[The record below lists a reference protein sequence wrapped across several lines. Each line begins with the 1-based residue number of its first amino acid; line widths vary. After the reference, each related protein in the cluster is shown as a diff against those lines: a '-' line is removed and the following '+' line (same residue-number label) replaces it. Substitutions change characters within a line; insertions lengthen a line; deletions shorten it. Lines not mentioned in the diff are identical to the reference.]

1 LRSPGSGRVTL
12 DTKLVA
18 QPGTNHPVLAS
29 RRVLFETMSPGFA
42 PPVPGAKCPDTR
54 RTREPVMT
62 VSTATAISRPP
73 SPGRTVRVIA
83 AASIGNALEW
93 FDLLVYAYFAVTI
106 AKVFFPS
113 ADATASLLATFGT
126 FGVSFLVRPLGAIVL
141 GAYADR
147 AGRKAALLA
156 SILLMMCGTGLMA
169 FMPGYQ
175 EIGVLAPVM
184 VLVARLMQG
193 FSVGGEF
200 GSATAFLVEH
210 TSDRKGFFASWQW
223 ASQGLTALLASGFGV
238 ALTTGLSADQ
248 LQSWGWRV
256 PFLFGLLIGP
266 VGLYIRQHAAETPEF
281 AQAKTQAKTM
291 ASPLRHL
298 LAQQKARLAL
308 VVGAAVIS
316 NSSNYLIL
324 YMPTYAINQLG
335 LPQSVGF
342 IATLIGAL
350 VLGTVA
356 PLAGHWSDKIGR
368 TRIMLAMTALFL
380 LTAYPLFYYLAGH
393 ATLAVMILAVGWMS
407 LLKAGYSGVLPAL
420 LSELFPTETRSVG
433 MSLGYSISVTI
444 FGGFAPFVS
453 TWLIDI
459 TGDKLA
465 PSFYLMAT
473 ALLSLGALL
482 VVRARLRLR

>member
-1 LRSPGSGRVTL
+1 
-12 DTKLVA
+12 
-18 QPGTNHPVLAS
+18 
-29 RRVLFETMSPGFA
+29 
-42 PPVPGAKCPDTR
+42 
-54 RTREPVMT
+54 
-62 VSTATAISRPP
+62 
-73 SPGRTVRVIA
+73 VIA

-106 AKVFFPS
+106 SKVFFPS
-113 ADATASLLATFGT
+113 SDATVSLLLAFGT

-156 SILLMMCGTGLMA
+156 SILLMTLGTGLMA
-169 FMPGYQ
+169 IMPGYE
-175 EIGVLAPVM
+175 EIGVAAPIM

-210 TSDRKGFFASWQW
+210 TTDRKGFFASWQW

-238 ALTTGLSADQ
+238 VLTTWLSPDQ
-248 LQSWGWRV
+248 LLGWGWRL

-266 VGLYIRQHAAETPEF
+266 VGLYIRRHAAETPEF
-281 AQAKTQAKTM
+281 ARAKTM
-291 ASPLRHL
+291 PSPLRHL
-298 LAQQKARLAL
+298 LAHQKARLAL
-308 VVGAAVIS
+308 AVGAAVIS
-316 NSSNYLIL
+316 NSSNYMIL
-324 YMPTYAINQLG
+324 YMPTYAIKELG

-342 IATLIGAL
+342 IATLIGAI

-356 PLAGHWSDKIGR
+356 PLAGHLSDKIGR

-380 LTAYPLFYYLAGH
+380 VTAYPLFGFLAAH
-393 ATLAVMILAVGWMS
+393 AALAIMILVVAWMS

-420 LSELFPTETRSVG
+420 LSELFPTETRGLG
-433 MSLGYSISVTI
+433 MSLGYCISVTI
-444 FGGFAPFVS
+444 FGGFAPFIS
-453 TWLIDI
+453 TWLIEV
-459 TGDKLA
+459 TGTKLA

-473 ALLSLGALL
+473 ALLSLTALL
-482 VVRARLRLR
+482 VVRSRLRLS

>member
-1 LRSPGSGRVTL
+1 MTASASIALSP
-12 DTKLVA
+12 
-18 QPGTNHPVLAS
+18 PYS
-29 RRVLFETMSPGFA
+29 RGH
-42 PPVPGAKCPDTR
+42 
-54 RTREPVMT
+54 
-62 VSTATAISRPP
+62 
-73 SPGRTVRVIA
+73 TVRVIA

-106 AKVFFPS
+106 SKVFFPS
-113 ADATASLLATFGT
+113 SDATVSLLLAFGT

-156 SILLMMCGTGLMA
+156 SILLMTLGTGLMA
-169 FMPGYQ
+169 IMPGYE
-175 EIGVLAPVM
+175 EIGVAAPIM

-210 TSDRKGFFASWQW
+210 TTDRKGFFASWQW

-238 ALTTGLSADQ
+238 VLTTWLSPDQ
-248 LQSWGWRV
+248 LLGWGWRL

-266 VGLYIRQHAAETPEF
+266 VGLYIRRHAAETPEF
-281 AQAKTQAKTM
+281 ARAKTM
-291 ASPLRHL
+291 PSPLRHL
-298 LAQQKARLAL
+298 LAHQKARLAL
-308 VVGAAVIS
+308 AVGAAVIS
-316 NSSNYLIL
+316 NSSNYMIL
-324 YMPTYAINQLG
+324 YMPTYAIKELG

-342 IATLIGAL
+342 IATLIGAI

-356 PLAGHWSDKIGR
+356 PLAGHLSDKIGR

-380 LTAYPLFYYLAGH
+380 VTAYPLFGFLAAH
-393 ATLAVMILAVGWMS
+393 AALAIMILVVAWMS

-420 LSELFPTETRSVG
+420 LSELFPTETRGLG
-433 MSLGYSISVTI
+433 MSLGYCISVTI
-444 FGGFAPFVS
+444 FGGFAPFIS
-453 TWLIDI
+453 TWLIEV
-459 TGDKLA
+459 TGTKLA

-473 ALLSLGALL
+473 ALLSLTALL
-482 VVRARLRLR
+482 VVRSRLRLS